1 MKKMLVAALGLMAI
15 VACTNDKPAPI
26 LPDGGQNDSLQRIIE
41 QKDNEINDMMGTLNE
56 IQEGFRE
63 INEAENRVNVV
74 KDGERANKAQQIRE
88 NIQFISQRMAQNREL
103 IKKLQQQMRESS
115 MKGDEFQK
123 TIINLTKQ
131 LEQSNETLQQ
141 LRAELDAKDIH
152 ISELDETIANQNTSI
167 NNLKNESEQKTE
179 TINTQD
185 KQLNTA
191 WFVFGTKSELKEQGI
206 LKDGKVLQG
215 NFNKNYFT
223 KIDIRVDKEIKLY
236 SKSAKLLTMHPS
248 SSYTLTQDANKQYI
262 LKIANTNAEA
272 KDITVTFKGIKTLP
286 EGKVTTLHHDNPNAI
301 NTLENKNVVT
311 PKTGNV
317 KAEGNVL
324 KVSVPAKTFA
334 VYRF

>member
-1 MKKMLVAALGLMAI
+1 
-15 VACTNDKPAPI
+15 
-26 LPDGGQNDSLQRIIE
+26 
-41 QKDNEINDMMGTLNE
+41 
-56 IQEGFRE
+56 
-63 INEAENRVNVV
+63 
-74 KDGERANKAQQIRE
+74 
-88 NIQFISQRMAQNREL
+88 MAQNREL

-206 LKDGKVLQG
+206 LKDGKAMQ
-215 NFNKNYFT
+215 NR
-223 KIDIRVDKEIKLY
+223 IP
-236 SKSAKLLTMHPS
+236 MH
-248 SSYTLTQDANKQYI
+248 
-262 LKIANTNAEA
+262 
-272 KDITVTFKGIKTLP
+272 
-286 EGKVTTLHHDNPNAI
+286 
-301 NTLENKNVVT
+301 
-311 PKTGNV
+311 
-317 KAEGNVL
+317 KAT
-324 KVSVPAKTFA
+324 SP
-334 VYRF
+334 